1 MNMYSDIGGL
11 LQFALNQLITEGELM
26 VSVRSNHIEDH
37 EVEVGSRS
45 RSGLGINTDDVH
57 ATYLDLMFLHNK
69 SSI

>member
-1 MNMYSDIGGL
+1 MYSDIGAL

-45 RSGLGINTDDVH
+45 QAISPRYQH
-57 ATYLDLMFLHNK
+57 R
-69 SSI
+69 